1 MKTKVQSS
9 EDEDFVRR
17 GVRALH
23 RAVREEL
30 EKKSKLGQFVIVWRN
45 GKTMRV
51 PASDELANCARSR
64 KNG

>member
-1 MKTKVQSS
+1 MKKKVQSS
-9 EDEDFVRR
+9 ESEDFVRR

-23 RAVREEL
+23 RAVREDL
-30 EKKSKLGQFVIVWRN
+30 EKKSKLGQFVIVWRD

-51 PASDELANCARSR
+51 PAADELATCSRSR